1 MPFFLDFCLP
11 LLKRKRNIMRKSIVL
26 VLRVLAVWLML
37 APAVG
42 VVVSLVKDKPIE
54 IWLFAAVFIL
64 GIVLWFYAGRLK
76 PVMCKQCGKVRESD
90 FKCIKTTALGYET
103 FKVDEDRRRKE
114 EVTYRKVEKVYQCP
128 NCGHTFSREE
138 LER

>member
-1 MPFFLDFCLP
+1 
-11 LLKRKRNIMRKSIVL
+11 MRKSIVL

-54 IWLFAAVFIL
+54 IWLFAAVFVL

-76 PVMCKQCGKVRESD
+76 PAMCKQCGKVKESD
-90 FKCIKTTALGYET
+90 FKCIKTIGLGYET

-138 LER
+138 LEK